1 MGKKVVTENLYSG
14 EDYLDQMTRQ
24 AEHREP
30 TVRKLPLDKI
40 KIKENVRIQ
49 YTKVEEMANSIKEK
63 GLLQPI
69 TVTETDGGF
78 YEIVFGHRR
87 YKGYCF
93 LNEREPGKYT
103 KIEAI
108 VKDKNDFDE
117 DEIVIFQLIE
127 NLIRE
132 NLSPSETVNAFKELR
147 KKGYTNK
154 MIADKLGK
162 GEGFVKNTFSSIK
175 TIDRNPE
182 LNELLESN
190 VNVTLTDIQE
200 VKPLPFKFQIKLL
213 EQKARGEI
221 KTMKEL
227 RSHVWK
233 LRGELSN
240 KDHSRYEQKKD
251 FDILTRK
258 PNSIK
263 VRSFTFDFSRN
274 TDDDKQTLVKHLK
287 SIIQE
292 LEKTAVSSSAMEA
305 VQ

>member
-24 AEHREP
+24 AESREP

-49 YTKVEEMANSIKEK
+49 YTKVEEMANSIEEK

-69 TVTETDGGF
+69 TVTETGGGF

-93 LNEREPGKYT
+93 LNKRDPGKYT

-108 VKDKNDFDE
+108 VKDKKDFDE
-117 DEIVIFQLIE
+117 NKIKECQLIE
-127 NLIRE
+127 NLQRE
-132 NLSPSETVNAFKELR
+132 NLTPAETVEAFKHLR
-147 KKGYTNK
+147 EKGYTNK
-154 MIADKLGK
+154 MIADTLGK
-162 GEGFVKNTFSSIK
+162 SEGFVKNVFMGIK
-175 TIDRNPE
+175 SLDSNPE
-182 LNELLESN
+182 LNELVKSHAG
-190 VNVTLTDIQE
+190 VTLTDIQE
-200 VKPLPFKFQIKLL
+200 VKPLPFKYQVQVIQDKL
-213 EQKARGEI
+213 KGKF
-221 KTMKEL
+221 KTREEL

-274 TDDDKQTLVKHLK
+274 TVEDKQTLVKHLK

-292 LEKTAVSSSAMEA
+292 LEEA
-305 VQ
+305 PAESPAPEVVL

>member
-14 EDYLDQMTRQ
+14 EDYLDQMARQ
-24 AEHREP
+24 AESREP

-49 YTKVEEMANSIKEK
+49 YTKVEEMANSIEEK

-69 TVTETDGGF
+69 TVTETGGGF

-93 LNEREPGKYT
+93 LNKRDPGKYT

-108 VKDKNDFDE
+108 VKDKKDFDE
-117 DEIVIFQLIE
+117 NKIKECQLIE
-127 NLIRE
+127 NLQRE
-132 NLSPSETVNAFKELR
+132 NLTPAETVEAFKHLR
-147 KKGYTNK
+147 EKGYTNK
-154 MIADKLGK
+154 MIADTLGK
-162 GEGFVKNTFSSIK
+162 SEGFVHNTFSSIK
-175 TIDRNPE
+175 AISKNPE
-182 LNELLESN
+182 LEEMIKTN
-190 VNVTLTDIQE
+190 VNVSLTDIQE

-240 KDHSRYEQKKD
+240 KDHDRYERQKN

-258 PNSIK
+258 PNAIK
-263 VRSFTFDFSRN
+263 VRSFTFEFNRH
-274 TDDDKQTLVKHLK
+274 TPEEKKTLVTSLK
-287 SIIQE
+287 SVIKE
-292 LEKTAVSSSAMEA
+292 LEGAAV
-305 VQ
+305 